1 MQELAE
7 TKKKKY
13 CCVVWSKQSLNRS
26 HLQYL
31 AEISGATA
39 GMNVDENGDRG
50 LEVQSIIQ
58 YIYIYIYVANI

>member
-50 LEVQSIIQ
+50 LEVQSII
-58 YIYIYIYVANI
+58 